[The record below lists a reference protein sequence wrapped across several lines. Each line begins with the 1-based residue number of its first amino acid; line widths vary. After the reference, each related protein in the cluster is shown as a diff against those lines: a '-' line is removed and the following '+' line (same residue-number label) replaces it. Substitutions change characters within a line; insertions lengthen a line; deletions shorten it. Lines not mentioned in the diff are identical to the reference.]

1 MKNENKSEQLQI
13 LKWLD
18 EYNRENPPYA
28 FATFEQLREI
38 FPSLDEEALEADLRA
53 LESQGLVEVDWDTD
67 PRAAGITAQG
77 MKFAHG
83 GFTGD
88 RPPRAVDM

>member
-1 MKNENKSEQLQI
+1 MQNENKTEQLQI

-18 EYNRENPPYA
+18 EYNRQNPPYA
-28 FATFEQLREI
+28 FATFDQLRAI
-38 FPSLDEEALEADLRA
+38 FPSLDDEAIESDLRA
-53 LESQGLVEVDWDTD
+53 LESQGLIEVDWDTD

-83 GFTGD
+83 GYTGD
-88 RPPRAVDM
+88 RPPTAADM